1 MIRVVIFVNGELTA
15 SPKLNELLQPDDY
28 IIAVNGGTRHALR
41 MGVVPHVIIGDLDS
55 LSPADR
61 SQISSAS
68 VTILESSP
76 RKDETDLEL
85 ALRHAVQH
93 DADEIVL
100 VAALGGRI
108 DHSAANLFLLALPE
122 LEDRNVRIIEG
133 AQSIFLIRDEASITG
148 FPGDLVSILPVGGDA
163 VGVSNEG
170 LEWPLHTETLPL
182 GSPRGM
188 SNVLIGKSASIR
200 VNHGMLL
207 CIVTHCI
214 LSPSPVIG
222 SEQSL

>member
-1 MIRVVIFVNGELTA
+1 MIRAVIFVNGELTA
-15 SPKLNELLQPDDY
+15 SPGLNKLLQPDDY
-28 IIAVNGGTRHALR
+28 IIAVNGGTHHALR

-108 DHSAANLFLLALPE
+108 DHSTANLFLLALPE
-122 LEDRNVRIIEG
+122 LKGRDVQIIEG
-133 AQSIFLIRDEASITG
+133 EQRIFLIRDEAMIAG
-148 FPGDLVSILPVGGDA
+148 APGDLVSILPVGGDA

-170 LEWPLHTETLPL
+170 LEWPLHNETLPL

-188 SNVLIGKSASIR
+188 SNVLIGESASIR

-207 CIVTHCI
+207 CIVTHPV
-214 LSPSPVIG
+214 LSPPSITESG
-222 SEQSL
+222 